1 MLYNIFSS
9 GNFVFFLEIEQ
20 EKAILHGD
28 DLSYPNKN
36 CRKIS
41 KYLFLLGYHCLYH
54 HYVSTKKI
62 PANLRKVGT
71 GRDRVV
77 FENQKYGLITA
88 LHKIRCYFLKRITL
102 AGFPP
107 TRA

>member
-20 EKAILHGD
+20 EKTILHGD

-62 PANLRKVGT
+62 PANL
-71 GRDRVV
+71 
-77 FENQKYGLITA
+77 QKSGQAETA
-88 LHKIRCYFLKRITL
+88 LYLKIKNMGL
-102 AGFPP
+102 
-107 TRA
+107 